1 MRLISAY
8 IAGFGRICDRNI
20 TFEPGLNEIMSA
32 NGKGKTTLA
41 VFIKA
46 MFYGMEY
53 SPRKSSL
60 TERDH
65 YRPWNAGTFGG
76 NLVFTVE
83 RKKYRIE
90 RTFGGTAKEDTFA
103 LFNEDTG
110 EASTDYSEKIG
121 EELFEVD
128 RESFE
133 KSIFVPQGAL
143 ETKITSQLNAKMGGL
158 GAVQDDMNR
167 YDQAVEAIDN
177 ARKVYTA
184 TSKVNPGLI
193 KQVNEQIREEKE
205 KADRIPKL
213 QEAYDTK
220 AHMLLEKRAQLRQM
234 EYRKSTLT
242 DQLAAIARSEKSA
255 GVYQAKADSL
265 KKQEEV
271 LKGLDDFFAN
281 GLPDENDIDDL
292 ESRER
297 ELSLNRNRRDILREK
312 LPEKDEQ
319 EFLENL
325 FADRSISEDDIDEWK
340 KESETIRSLRIKG
353 EHVQMSD
360 DERNQ
365 LSELREFFRNGTPD
379 DEQIQNTLSDIS
391 RCNEIS
397 GQMKSLGETHQKHR
411 EAAVGIRELHS
422 LEDGISDTVII
433 GFITLV
439 FFLAS
444 TFFFN
449 TGGGGHLK
457 LIMSIGSFVAGVI
470 FAVIFI
476 MQIIHRI
483 SLRKQSQSTMEDE
496 LVESEKDLSKLKR
509 EYDDLHD
516 RIISFIEKYPVS
528 TDDMQQALLE
538 IHRKKDRYDTLSA
551 EERKL
556 TDNTSGMVE
565 ELTALQLK
573 LYTSL
578 DPYAKAFGINLYE
591 DAKEDE
597 LIKKIE
603 ERFDDY
609 QEFEANNQ
617 EYQRLVATISSETQG
632 ILAALR
638 AYPLKTD
645 ITDLAGCL
653 REIRQN
659 MLLYTSTQKQIDELN
674 DELKSLHV
682 DELAQSGKSLQE
694 LQEEQKKLDDDISK
708 QKQFI
713 AEDVKE
719 LDSRSATLV
728 ECEEARET
736 LKDLNARK
744 ASYEDKVALCEETK
758 KYLQLAREN
767 FLKVYMG
774 PLRDRLNYYMKSLYP
789 DSDDAI
795 LTDDFEL
802 DMNLSVSVSGKSGGG
817 RTRSS
822 DYLSKGYKD
831 LASFCSRAA
840 LIDVLFRREEPMI
853 ILDDPFVNFDE
864 EKLAD
869 AKRLMQELAEKYQ
882 IIYMT
887 CHESRSLR

>member
-8 IAGFGRICDRNI
+8 IAGFGRITDRNI
-20 TFEPGLNEIMSA
+20 TFEPGLNEIMDE

-41 VFIKA
+41 VFIKS
-46 MFYGMEY
+46 MFYGLEY

-76 NLVFTVE
+76 NLVILVGK
-83 RKKYRIE
+83 KKYRIE

-103 LFNEDTG
+103 LFDEDTG

-158 GAVQDDMNR
+158 GSVQDDMNR

-193 KQVNEQIREEKE
+193 KQINEKIREEKE

-220 AHMLLEKRAQLRQM
+220 AHMLLEKRAQLRQL
-234 EYRKSTLT
+234 EYRKSTLS
-242 DQLAAIARSEKSA
+242 DQLAAIARSEKSV
-255 GVYQAKADSL
+255 GVYQAKKDSL
-265 KKQEEV
+265 KKQEDV
-271 LKGLDDFFAN
+271 LQGLDDFFAN
-281 GLPDENDIDDL
+281 GLPDEKDIDDL
-292 ESRER
+292 ENRER

-365 LSELREFFRNGTPD
+365 LSELREFFKKGTPD

-411 EAAVGIRELHS
+411 EAANGIRETQS
-422 LEDGISDTVII
+422 IQEGVSGIVIL
-433 GFITLV
+433 GFITAV
-439 FFLAS
+439 FFMAS
-444 TFFFN
+444 LFFFN
-449 TGGGGHLK
+449 AGERGSLRMI
-457 LIMSIGSFVAGVI
+457 LFIGSFVAGVVS
-470 FAVIFI
+470 AVVFI
-476 MQIIHRI
+476 MQIIHRAAMQ
-483 SLRKQSQSTMEDE
+483 KQSKSTMEDE
-496 LVESEKDLSKLKR
+496 LVESEKDLSKLR
-509 EYDDLHD
+509 SEYQKLHD
-516 RIISFIEKYPVS
+516 RAHAFIEKYPVS
-528 TDDMQQALLE
+528 ADDMQQALLE
-538 IHRKKDRYDTLSA
+538 IHRKKDRFETLNA
-551 EERKL
+551 EEAKL
-556 TDNTSGMVE
+556 SENTSGMVE
-565 ELTALQLK
+565 ELSELQLK

-591 DAKEDE
+591 DAKEDD
-597 LIKKIE
+597 LIKKISDKL
-603 ERFDDY
+603 DDY
-609 QEFEANNQ
+609 LEFEENNQ
-617 EYQRLVATISSETQG
+617 EYQRLVATINSETQG
-632 ILAALR
+632 ILAVLR

-659 MLLYTSTQKQIDELN
+659 MLLYGSTQKQIDELQ

-682 DELAQSGKSLQE
+682 DDLAKSGKSLQE

-728 ECEEARET
+728 EYEEARET
-736 LKDLNARK
+736 LRDLNAKK
-744 ASYEDKVALCEETK
+744 ASYEEKVDLYEETK
-758 KYLQLAREN
+758 KYLRIAREN

-774 PLRDRLNYYMKSLYP
+774 PLRERLNYYMKSLYP

-802 DMNLSVSVSGKSGGG
+802 DMNLAVSVSGKSGGG

-822 DYLSKGYKD
+822 DYLSKGYQD

-864 EKLAD
+864 EKLTD
-869 AKRLMQELAEKYQ
+869 AKKLMQELSQKYQ